1 MIARSDTTDA
11 GRRGRIGHASVSR
24 RRPLDK
30 LDERTVRV
38 GEEHS
43 PGARLLDAD
52 DRFLQHPSTR
62 RIDTGKRLIDVL
74 DLNRQ
79 VGEANLVHRSRC
91 RLANVSGRH
100 ILKQLDADTV
110 AFEEHGS
117 KFDLLE
123 PQQPG
128 GRLALDLQLV
138 DRGKNPATL
147 PLAEVMT
154 PDPDVLPVRS
164 TVAYALNKMC
174 VGGFRHVPV
183 VDEEHRPAFV
193 VSVRDVV
200 EFLVEAFPRE
210 VLNLSMEITISQRS
224 REGA

>member
-1 MIARSDTTDA
+1 MSTSDPVTDA
-11 GRRGRIGHASVSR
+11 MRSMQREHRGCVLITDDGTRAS
-24 RRPLDK
+24 K
-30 LDERTVRV
+30 LVGIFTER
-38 GEEHS
+38 
-43 PGARLLDAD
+43 
-52 DRFLQHPSTR
+52 
-62 RIDTGKRLIDVL
+62 DVL
-74 DLNRQ
+74 LR
-79 VGEANLVHRSRC
+79 
-91 RLANVSGRH
+91 
-100 ILKQLDADTV
+100 I
-110 AFEEHGS
+110 
-117 KFDLLE
+117 
-123 PQQPG
+123 
-128 GRLALDLQLV
+128 V

-154 PDPDVLPVRS
+154 PDPDVLPVKS

-210 VLNLSMEITISQRS
+210 VLNLSMEITISQRN